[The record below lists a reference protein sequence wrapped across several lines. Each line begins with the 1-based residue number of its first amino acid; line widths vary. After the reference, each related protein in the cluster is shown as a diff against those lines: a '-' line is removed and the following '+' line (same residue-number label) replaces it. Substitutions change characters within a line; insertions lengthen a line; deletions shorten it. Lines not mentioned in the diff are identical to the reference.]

1 VARASIGESLRAAR
15 AAGATIAAT
24 TAPAAGTTD
33 LHASDLTGPVFLLL
47 GNEGAG
53 LPEQALKAAD
63 VRISIAMRP
72 GINSFNVAVS
82 SALLLYEARLQ
93 RNGR

>member
-1 VARASIGESLRAAR
+1 MRAAR

-24 TAPAAGTTD
+24 TAPAPGTTD
-33 LHASDLTGPVFLLL
+33 LHAADLTGPVFLLL

-53 LPEQALKAAD
+53 LPGQALKAAD
-63 VRISIAMRP
+63 IQISIAMRP

-93 RNGR
+93 RNSR